1 MRNGENYRCDCCGAE
16 VWHTDSE
23 ARKWDW
29 FKGYLERTHHYC
41 PSCKDGSEA
50 AAMLAKSTAKPSNAA
65 LRGDSGLIAGVPL
78 ESTVRG
84 EKSTPAG
91 R

>member
-16 VWHTDSE
+16 VRHTNAE

-29 FKGYLERTHHYC
+29 FKGYLQRTYHFC

-50 AAMLAKSTAKPSNAA
+50 MAMLTKSTAKPSNAELKGGASAPSA
-65 LRGDSGLIAGVPL
+65 LSAVLGAGD
-78 ESTVRG
+78 
-84 EKSTPAG
+84 
-91 R
+91 